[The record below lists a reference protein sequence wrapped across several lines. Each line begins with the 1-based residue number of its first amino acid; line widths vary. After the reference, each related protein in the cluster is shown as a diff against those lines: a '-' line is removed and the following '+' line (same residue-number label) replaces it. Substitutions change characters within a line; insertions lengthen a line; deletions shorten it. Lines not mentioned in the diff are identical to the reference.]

1 MTGWLIA
8 DKDFKKM
15 KRRAFLQ
22 GATFSLL
29 ASKTFGQENSVTAP
43 FVRAAP
49 KSRWSVLDF
58 QGNSFRAKLEN
69 AVREAAGSGINIQLP
84 GGAPHDL
91 DAPIDVLS
99 KDVIRVA
106 LSGEG
111 MASTV
116 IRCDGVGISLNGAP
130 GSQYSF
136 RGISFQPQRKN
147 HGTAL
152 KLEWIRPTVGKGFT
166 VEDVGFGSNGPDDQ
180 NFFARGLEIRNK
192 GNGQIIGCWFN
203 GLSDTDPQG
212 EGLVLA
218 SSNDVVMANT
228 HMYNLSHACR
238 SDGATSLEGF
248 KIHGCYL
255 VRVGHGVLFEAKPVG
270 RPYIE
275 IALSHI
281 NACYEA
287 IHLKGYS
294 QVNVIDNLIYGR
306 NDIKPGAEQTDIF
319 LDTCPSATIA
329 RNKFYSGADRMKVA
343 KTAIKAVGSI
353 RNSNISDNLASERT
367 TFLSVVDDG
376 VNGAQ
381 DIVISKNRSE
391 RDLNGQTSVSK
402 MYSFSNSSLHKRI
415 TWESFG
421 RELSTIGIIEEW
433 TRSTAG
439 DWQTVPFIPD
449 RNSENLG
456 IDLKLSGQP
465 GEFVVPPGLTEVA
478 IESRVRLKAGQQ
490 SGVDLRIVLDSGTG
504 FREVAFGS
512 TFGDEVTVV
521 AEADA
526 LPVTLGSRIRIELRS
541 EHVTFI
547 DPSHEMTKLVFSPR

>member
-1 MTGWLIA
+1 
-8 DKDFKKM
+8 M

-22 GATFSLL
+22 GMAFSVL
-29 ASKTFGQENSVTAP
+29 ASKTFGQENSVAAP

-58 QGNSFRAKLEN
+58 QGHSFRAKLEN

-99 KDVIRVA
+99 QDVVRVT

-130 GSQYSF
+130 GSQYSLK
-136 RGISFQPQRKN
+136 GISFQPQRKN
-147 HGTAL
+147 QGTAL
-152 KLEWIRPTVGKGFT
+152 KLEWTQATVGKGFAI
-166 VEDVGFGSNGPDDQ
+166 EDVGFGSSAPDDQ
-180 NFFARGLEIRNK
+180 NFFARGLEVRNK

-203 GLSDTDPQG
+203 GLPDTDPQG

-218 SSNDVVMANT
+218 SSNDVVMADT
-228 HMYNLSHACR
+228 YMYNLSHACR

-248 KIHGCYL
+248 KVHGCYM
-255 VRVGHGVLFEAKPVG
+255 VRIGHGVFFEAKPIG

-275 IALSHI
+275 VALSHI

-294 QVNVIDNLIYGR
+294 QVNIIDNLIYGR
-306 NDIKPGAEQTDIF
+306 NDIKAGREQTDIF

-329 RNKFYSGADRMKVA
+329 RNKFYSGMDRMKVT

-367 TFLSVVDDG
+367 TFLNVVDDG

-391 RDLNGQTSVSK
+391 RDLRGQTSVSE
-402 MYSFSNSSLHKRI
+402 MYSFSNSPLHKRI
-415 TWESFG
+415 IWEAFG
-421 RELSTIGIIEEW
+421 QELSTIGIIEKETQW
-433 TRSTAG
+433 TAG
-439 DWQTVPFIPD
+439 EWQTVPFITD

-456 IDLKLSGQP
+456 IDLKLSDQP
-465 GEFVVPPGLTEVA
+465 GEFIVPPGVTAVA
-478 IESRVRLKAGQQ
+478 IVSRIHLKARQEND
-490 SGVDLRIVLDSGTG
+490 VNLRIVVDSGAG

-512 TFGDEVTVV
+512 TLGDEVTVV
-521 AEADA
+521 AETDA
-526 LPVTLGSRIRIELRS
+526 LPVTIGSRIRIELKS
-541 EHVTFI
+541 ELVAII
-547 DPSHEMTKLVFSPR
+547 DPSSQMTNIVFSPR